1 MKTTCIVSSFN
12 SSNFV
17 VEAVNSV
24 LNQSVSFDEII
35 VVDDRSTDNSVEI
48 LEKNFSFNER
58 VKLILKEKNEGQL
71 SSFNKGY
78 LASTGDIIF
87 FLDSDDVYKKKLF

>member
-48 LEKNFSFNER
+48 LEK
-58 VKLILKEKNEGQL
+58 KILAM
-71 SSFNKGY
+71 KG
-78 LASTGDIIF
+78 
-87 FLDSDDVYKKKLF
+87 